1 MRADR
6 LVYILLTMQQY
17 GKTTARQ
24 LAEKLE
30 VSERTVLRDMEAL
43 SAAGIPVIADRGSN
57 GGWYLSEGYRTQ
69 LTGLNKGELQSLLVA
84 SPSAALADLGM
95 HADYDSAFLK
105 LLASLPPA
113 LRQDAEFTRQRLHVD
128 GAGWHESGEACPHLP
143 IVHSA
148 VWEQRK
154 LAFRYDKDEA
164 GTERIVQPLG
174 LVAKGSTW
182 YAVAA
187 LPGEG
192 GGLRSYR
199 ISRVKEARLLNE
211 TFERPGDFELSA
223 YWAESTAAFKANLP
237 RYPAVLRINER
248 LLQRIRMARY
258 AKIVRTEHADDGW
271 LLADIEFQALDSA
284 CEYVLGLGAQIEVLE
299 PAELRAAVIAQAKEI
314 VALYG
319 EQRGDLE
326 AD

>member
-6 LVYILLTMQQY
+6 LVYILLTMQQR

-43 SAAGIPVIADRGSN
+43 GAAGIPVIADRGSN
-57 GGWYLSEGYRTQ
+57 GGWYLAEGYRTQ
-69 LTGLNKGELQSLLVA
+69 LTGLNRLELQSLLVA
-84 SPSAALADLGM
+84 NPSSALADLGM
-95 HADYDSAFLK
+95 HADYEAAFLK

-113 LRQDAEFTRQRLHVD
+113 LRQDAEFARQRLHVD

-143 IVHSA
+143 TVHAA

-164 GTERIVQPLG
+164 GTERIAHPLG

-192 GGLRSYR
+192 GLRSYR
-199 ISRVKEARLLNE
+199 ISRMKEARLLDE
-211 TFERPGDFELSA
+211 TFERPADFELST

-237 RYPAVLRINER
+237 RYPAVVRINER

-258 AKIVRTEHADDGW
+258 AKVIRTEHADDGW

-299 PAELRAAVIAQAKEI
+299 PAELRAAVIAQVKAI
-314 VALYG
+314 SAVYG
-319 EQRGDLE
+319 ER
-326 AD
+326 